1 MDGHN
6 VWHSLKNNHAWK
18 KQKIKTHNQGEN
30 ESTEGDPEE
39 AETMELT
46 DKDIKTA
53 VGNVLHMFRKEEEYI
68 IREI

>member
-1 MDGHN
+1 MR
-6 VWHSLKNNHAWK
+6 
-18 KQKIKTHNQGEN
+18 
-30 ESTEGDPEE
+30 DPEE

-68 IREI
+68 IREIWKIFKKSQTEH